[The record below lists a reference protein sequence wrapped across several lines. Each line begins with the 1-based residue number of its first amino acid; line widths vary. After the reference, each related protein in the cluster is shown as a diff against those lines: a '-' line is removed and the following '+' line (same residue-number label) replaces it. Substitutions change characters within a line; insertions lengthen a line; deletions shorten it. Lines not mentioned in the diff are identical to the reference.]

1 LERVEGVE
9 ANDGDYWISDHI
21 AEYKV
26 KRAAQ
31 LTTVIASE
39 KVAKGA
45 MVTVTGKLSWANWED
60 LKYHTGSP
68 GSRSSSS
75 SGIRNQAAGSASAMG
90 RLGLHVRSAARV
102 DGSARRWGVDDEE
115 RGGVG
120 PGVEMPEGSWSVG
133 GTRRTW

>member
-39 KVAKGA
+39 KVANGA
-45 MVTVTGKLSWANWED
+45 MVTVTGKLSRANWED

-68 GSRSSSS
+68 GSGSRSS
-75 SGIRNQAAGSASAMG
+75 SGIRQCVSHGSAGASCPISCPCGWQCPPMG
-90 RLGLHVRSAARV
+90 CR
-102 DGSARRWGVDDEE
+102 
-115 RGGVG
+115 
-120 PGVEMPEGSWSVG
+120 
-133 GTRRTW
+133 